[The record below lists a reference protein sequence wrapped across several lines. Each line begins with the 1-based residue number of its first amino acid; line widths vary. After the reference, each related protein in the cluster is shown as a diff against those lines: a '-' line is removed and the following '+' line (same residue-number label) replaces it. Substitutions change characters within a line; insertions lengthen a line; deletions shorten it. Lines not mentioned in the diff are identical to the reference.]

1 MRKSILLLVIVG
13 AFVTGSVLTPQYAE
27 ADHDTDFAE
36 LASIVGIL
44 FNGINDGFAILGSLI
59 ADIQVDVDTNTQSL
73 IDGLTVLAGAI
84 EDVQDDVAALQAD
97 IAALPLPNSVGS
109 NQIIDGTIL
118 FTDISQNGCAANQ
131 IIQRVGGNWVCAD
144 AAAGPPGADGAD
156 GADGSDGISPLTSI
170 RVTTTEPEFLLPT
183 DETVIGV
190 APTSHIFLPLG
201 IPDGKI
207 IVIKN
212 AGCGC
217 ILSAQE
223 DDEILNG
230 DIILGFTDAVALQ
243 YLNGIWFEIAEYA
256 GLPAPP

>member
-1 MRKSILLLVIVG
+1 MNLTKTPYLVLFIILGAIGVTAVSAVALVTIDNLK
-13 AFVTGSVLTPQYAE
+13 VTG
-27 ADHDTDFAE
+27 DTE
-36 LASIVGIL
+36 L
-44 FNGINDGFAILGSLI
+44 DGKLL
-59 ADIQVDVDTNTQSL
+59 DTNDEAGTSGQVLSSIETGTDW
-73 IDGLTVLAGAI
+73 IDV
-84 EDVQDDVAALQAD
+84 
-97 IAALPLPNSVGS
+97 PS
-109 NQIIDGTIL
+109 
-118 FTDISQNGCAANQ
+118 
-131 IIQRVGGNWVCAD
+131 
-144 AAAGPPGADGAD
+144 

-230 DIILGFTDAVALQ
+230 DIILGFTDAVVLQ

>member
-1 MRKSILLLVIVG
+1 MGMIKSILILIVVG
-13 AFVTGSVLTPQYAE
+13 AFFAGTLFSQPAH
-27 ADHDTDFAE
+27 ADHNDA
-36 LASIVGIL
+36 L
-44 FNGINDGFAILGSLI
+44 FFNAFDNLI
-59 ADIQVDVDTNTQSL
+59 ATMGAFNTLLTTVLDAIIVELDDLQTQIDGIGPHTVDTN
-73 IDGLTVLAGAI
+73 A
-84 EDVQDDVAALQAD
+84 
-97 IAALPLPNSVGS
+97 
-109 NQIIDGTIL
+109 GTI
-118 FTDISQNGCAANQ
+118 CAT
-131 IIQRVGGNWVCAD
+131 GELLDGDGNCI
-144 AAAGPPGADGAD
+144 PIPADGAD

-256 GLPAPP
+256 GLPATP

>member
-1 MRKSILLLVIVG
+1 MLILIVSG
-13 AFVTGSVLTPQYAE
+13 AFFAGTLLTPQIAS
-27 ADHDTDFAE
+27 ADHNDALFFDSFDNLINTMIAFDTILTTVVNA
-36 LASIVGIL
+36 LIVQ
-44 FNGINDGFAILGSLI
+44 IND
-59 ADIQVDVDTNTQSL
+59 
-73 IDGLTVLAGAI
+73 
-84 EDVQDDVAALQAD
+84 
-97 IAALPLPNSVGS
+97 LPLPDSVDS
-109 NQIIDGTIL
+109 SHIVDGTIL

-131 IIQRVGGNWVCAD
+131 IMKWDGISSWVCAD

-230 DIILGFTDAVALQ
+230 DIILGFTDAVVLQ

>member
-1 MRKSILLLVIVG
+1 MTTITLAG
-13 AFVTGSVLTPQYAE
+13 NTLTLGDAQV
-27 ADHDTDFAE
+27 DGNLNVD
-36 LASIVGIL
+36 GIL
-44 FNGINDGFAILGSLI
+44 TATNLAVGPHT
-59 ADIQVDVDTNTQSL
+59 VDTN
-73 IDGLTVLAGAI
+73 A
-84 EDVQDDVAALQAD
+84 
-97 IAALPLPNSVGS
+97 
-109 NQIIDGTIL
+109 GTI
-118 FTDISQNGCAANQ
+118 CAT
-131 IIQRVGGNWVCAD
+131 GELLDGDGNCI
-144 AAAGPPGADGAD
+144 PIPADGA
-156 GADGSDGISPLTSI
+156 DGISPLTSI

-230 DIILGFTDAVALQ
+230 DIILGFTDAVVLQ

>member
-1 MRKSILLLVIVG
+1 MRKSIIFLLVG
-13 AFVTGSVLTPQYAE
+13 AFFAGALFSQPAH
-27 ADHDTDFAE
+27 ADH
-36 LASIVGIL
+36 
-44 FNGINDGFAILGSLI
+44 NDGLFFNAFDNLI
-59 ADIQVDVDTNTQSL
+59 ATMGAFNTLLTTVFDAIVVELDDLQTQIDGIGPHTVDTN
-73 IDGLTVLAGAI
+73 A
-84 EDVQDDVAALQAD
+84 
-97 IAALPLPNSVGS
+97 
-109 NQIIDGTIL
+109 GTI
-118 FTDISQNGCAANQ
+118 CAT
-131 IIQRVGGNWVCAD
+131 GELLDGDGNCI
-144 AAAGPPGADGAD
+144 PIP
-156 GADGSDGISPLTSI
+156 ADGSDGISPLTSI

-230 DIILGFTDAVALQ
+230 DIILGFTDAVVLQ

>member
-13 AFVTGSVLTPQYAE
+13 AFVAGSVLTPQYAE
-27 ADHDTDFAE
+27 ADHDADFAE
-36 LASIVGIL
+36 LATIVGIL
-44 FNGINDGFAILGSLI
+44 FNGINDGFATLTALI
-59 ADIQVDVDTNTQSL
+59 VDIQVYVDANTQKSTDNMMDITDNANAITAIGPHTVDTN
-73 IDGLTVLAGAI
+73 A
-84 EDVQDDVAALQAD
+84 
-97 IAALPLPNSVGS
+97 
-109 NQIIDGTIL
+109 GTI
-118 FTDISQNGCAANQ
+118 CAT
-131 IIQRVGGNWVCAD
+131 GELLDGDGNCIPIPA
-144 AAAGPPGADGAD
+144 
-156 GADGSDGISPLTSI
+156 DGISPLTSI

-230 DIILGFTDAVALQ
+230 DIILGFTDAVVLQ